1 MADAEAPRRSNA
13 LAKCMKAIGYLTSP
27 TTKPGKVFT
36 ACERGVTRVME
47 KLATNDTY
55 LNFAGRMME
64 RSFRTQTKVIR
75 AREEALRAWRMP
87 TTTDVDDLRA
97 EIRRLN
103 DQVEAMSAQL
113 EVAIEAI
120 EALNTRKRE
129 QPEGADADAPAP
141 AVTAASQLP

>member
-1 MADAEAPRRSNA
+1 
-13 LAKCMKAIGYLTSP
+13 MKAIGYLTNP

-64 RSFRTQTKVIR
+64 RSFRMQSKVIR
-75 AREEALRAWRMP
+75 AREDALRAWRMP

-97 EIRRLN
+97 ELRRLN
-103 DQVEAMSAQL
+103 DQAEATSAQL
-113 EVAIEAI
+113 ELVI
-120 EALNTRKRE
+120 EALEELKHRK
-129 QPEGADADAPAP
+129 PEPPPDPAAPTAP
-141 AVTAASQLP
+141 TAPTAT

>member
-1 MADAEAPRRSNA
+1 MADAEAPRRSTA
-13 LAKCMKAIGYLTSP
+13 LAKCMKAIGYLTNP

-64 RSFRTQTKVIR
+64 RSFRAQSKVIR
-75 AREEALRAWRMP
+75 AREDALRAWRMP

-97 EIRRLN
+97 ELRRLN
-103 DQVEAMSAQL
+103 DQVEATSAQL
-113 EVAIEAI
+113 ELVI
-120 EALNTRKRE
+120 EALEELKQLKQRKSE
-129 QPEGADADAPAP
+129 APAEP
-141 AVTAASQLP
+141 AAPAAPHAS